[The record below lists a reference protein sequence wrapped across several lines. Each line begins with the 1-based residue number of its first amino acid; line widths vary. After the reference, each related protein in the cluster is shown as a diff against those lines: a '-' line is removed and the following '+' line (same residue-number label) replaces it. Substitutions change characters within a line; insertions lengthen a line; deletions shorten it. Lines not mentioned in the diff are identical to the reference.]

1 MTDVIRPP
9 AAGRERT
16 APTRGPDPPLAAIVG
31 VVLRHLGILFFV
43 PLITFALTVWVVISG
58 REYYAQSR
66 LSPQAQQSDA
76 SGLASLAAT
85 FGMGL
90 PSARSNESLDFYA
103 DLLKSREILDSVA
116 MTSFRFAAGPTE
128 SDTLSGTYLDLYEI
142 NGPNLNARLTRARG
156 RLARD
161 ISATVRRPAGV
172 VTLRTTAKWP
182 RLAEQVNRRLLDLV
196 NQFNTHRRQSQA
208 GAERRFLEG
217 RLDTARQELDEARNE
232 NRRFLEKNRV
242 WQGDPRLSFEM
253 QQLNQQVLLRQQVF
267 ETMAQSYEKARV
279 DEVRNTPV
287 ITVVE
292 APEGS
297 RRREGGLT
305 IAGMTALAVGGVL
318 ALGIAL
324 ALEYAARERALN
336 PEAYDALRR
345 TWRSGIGRWL
355 P

>member
-43 PLITFALTVWVVISG
+43 PLITFALTVWVVTSG

-161 ISATVRRPAGV
+161 IS
-172 VTLRTTAKWP
+172 LRSSSSP
-182 RLAEQVNRRLLDLV
+182 
-196 NQFNTHRRQSQA
+196 S
-208 GAERRFLEG
+208 
-217 RLDTARQELDEARNE
+217 
-232 NRRFLEKNRV
+232 
-242 WQGDPRLSFEM
+242 
-253 QQLNQQVLLRQQVF
+253 
-267 ETMAQSYEKARV
+267 
-279 DEVRNTPV
+279 
-287 ITVVE
+287 
-292 APEGS
+292 
-297 RRREGGLT
+297 
-305 IAGMTALAVGGVL
+305 VGGVCADGAWATGGAGKEVASSHAGAMPVASVSAVASDRGAGNFPGSRL
-318 ALGIAL
+318 A
-324 ALEYAARERALN
+324 N
-336 PEAYDALRR
+336 
-345 TWRSGIGRWL
+345 SSIG
-355 P
+355 